1 MKIAVLSDSHDNI
14 WKLDAAMSILSKADA
29 VLHCGDLCSP
39 FMVKRMAEDIQAPI
53 HVVWGNNDGD
63 RFNILKLSQ
72 NYQHIHIEGPYCELN
87 LGGREIAMTHYP
99 QIACAAAHSGQYDL
113 VCYGHDHTA
122 YQERVGS
129 CLVLN
134 PGELMGL
141 RGRSTVA
148 CVDLETMEAEVIEI

>member
-14 WKLDAAMSILSKADA
+14 WKLDAAMEILQRAEA

-39 FMVKRMAEDIQAPI
+39 FMIKRMGEGIQAPI
-53 HVVWGNNDGD
+53 HIVWGNNDGD
-63 RFNILKLSQ
+63 RFNILKVAQ
-72 NYQHIHIEGPYCELN
+72 NYKQIYIEGPYAELE

-99 QIACAAAHSGQYDL
+99 QIACAAARSRQFDL

-122 YQERVGS
+122 HQEKVGD

-141 RGRSTVA
+141 QGRSTVA
-148 CVDLETMEAEVIEI
+148 CIDLETMQAEVIDI